1 MNAVV
6 TLPLWLVILLSLAA
20 IASLN
25 SHLLKP
31 LIRWWLRDRE
41 QRFNERLKHNLSR
54 KLPEIFNLRRKTRID
69 MFLNKPAVKAA
80 IAKAVHDNQGTQ
92 EVVYAKAHTYA
103 TEMTPEF
110 YALFY
115 FKFGYYVA
123 RTYLRFMYWVRIGQQ
138 PPHFIENIA
147 DDASVIIV
155 GNHRSNID
163 VMVLAYLAARTN
175 MISFAAGEWAKVW
188 PLSALLHMSGSYI
201 VRRDASD
208 PLYRTLLAIH
218 VQELIRV
225 KMPQG
230 IFPEG
235 KLTRDGGIQQ
245 FKLGLLNYML
255 ASLNTENVED
265 IVFVPVAFNYDQTP
279 EDRTL
284 IRHEKQGFSKKS
296 RFYSLLGTMSYLA
309 RFMIKKIQRGKA
321 AYGNAAVN
329 FGEPLSMKQWLP
341 SQGMALDKLDD
352 DQRHAIV
359 APIGTELFHRISQI
373 IPVLP
378 VSVVA
383 TAMVESALTQID
395 SEALATLARKV
406 LARFEQRQAVIIRDN
421 QQSIEDFIQD
431 GLDVLIIRR
440 VLEQQDSKLYLREDH
455 QELLKYFYNSTAH
468 LLHDD

>member
-6 TLPLWLVILLSLAA
+6 TLPLWLVALLSLAA
-20 IASLN
+20 IVSLN

-41 QRFNERLKHNLSR
+41 QRFSERLKHNLTR
-54 KLPEIFNLRRKTRID
+54 ELPEIFNLRRKTRID
-69 MFLNKPAVKAA
+69 LFLNKPAVKVA
-80 IAKAVHDNQGTQ
+80 IAQAVQDKQGTP
-92 EVVYAKAHTYA
+92 EIVAAKARTYV

-115 FKFGYYVA
+115 FKFGYYIA

-138 PPHFIENIA
+138 PSQFIENIA

-155 GNHRSNID
+155 GNHRTNID

-188 PLSALLHMSGSYI
+188 PLSAMLHMSGSYI

-235 KLTRDGGIQQ
+235 KLTRDGGLQP

-255 ASLNTENVED
+255 ASLNTQHVED

-284 IRHEKQGFSKKS
+284 IKHEKQGFTKKS
-296 RFYSLLGTMSYLA
+296 RFYSLIGTLTYLV
-309 RFMIKKIQRGKA
+309 RFVIKKLQRGKA

-329 FGEPLSMKQWLP
+329 FGEPLSMKQWLV
-341 SQGMALDKLDD
+341 SQGMDIATLNDE
-352 DQRHAIV
+352 QRHAIV
-359 APIGTELFHRISQI
+359 APVGQELYQRISEI
-373 IPVLP
+373 LPVLP

-383 TAMVESALTQID
+383 TALIESAQKHIEVEVLD
-395 SEALATLARKV
+395 KLARQV
-406 LARFEQRQAVIIRDN
+406 LGRFEAAQAVVIKDE
-421 QQSIEDFIQD
+421 QQSIADFIQD
-431 GLDVLIIRR
+431 GVDVLIIRR
-440 VLEQQDSKLYLREDH
+440 VLEQRGNTLYLRADH
-455 QELLKYFYNSTAH
+455 RELLLYFYNSTAH
-468 LLHDD
+468 LLTVG